1 MLTFEHSTRMSV
13 TTMKRRSFSPLRWFL
28 LAALVC
34 PSAAAQTPPPGPVRY
49 TEVKETGVRRMIK
62 LPGTVRSATVSIVAS
77 EVPGMVMQYP
87 VKEGDTVRK
96 GQPLAILRTGMLE
109 LQRDATREQL
119 AEAEARLKL
128 ASLNLERSKGLFET
142 KVASQQD
149 LDNALSE
156 HAAAQA
162 RVGDLKARLA
172 QTDLAIELSTIRAPF
187 AGLVVVEKTEVG
199 QWLAVGGQVV
209 ELMSL
214 DDLEVVVDVPERYY
228 ASLNPKAKAQVTLS
242 AIPGLTIDGT
252 VSAIIARA
260 DPEARTFPLKIK
272 IRNTGGRVGAGML
285 AEVSFPAGESY
296 RATVV
301 PKDAIVK
308 QGEASVVYRINGE
321 DKVDVVP
328 VTTGEG
334 VGAWIVVT
342 GDIATGQKV
351 ITRGNERVFP
361 GMAVKGESLEYALP

>member
-1 MLTFEHSTRMSV
+1 MMRARFHHVFLIALLSA
-13 TTMKRRSFSPLRWFL
+13 TT
-28 LAALVC
+28 V
-34 PSAAAQTPPPGPVRY
+34 AAQAPPPSPVRY
-49 TEVKETGVRRMIK
+49 TEVKETGVHRTIK

-96 GQPLAILRTGMLE
+96 DQPLAILRTEMLE

-128 ASLNLERSKGLFET
+128 ASLNLERTRGLFET

-149 LDNALSE
+149 LDNSLSE

-162 RVGDLKARLA
+162 RMGDLKARLA
-172 QTDLAIELSTIRAPF
+172 QMELAIRLSTIRAPF
-187 AGLVVVEKTEVG
+187 AGLVVSERTEVG
-199 QWLAVGGQVV
+199 QWLTVGGQVV
-209 ELMSL
+209 EMLSL
-214 DDLEVVVDVPERYY
+214 DDLEVAVDVPERYY
-228 ASLNPKAKAQVTLS
+228 ASLSPKAKAQVTLS
-242 AIPGLTIDGT
+242 AIPGLVIEGI

-260 DPEARTFPLKIK
+260 DPEARTFPLKVK

-334 VGAWIVVT
+334 VGSWIVVS
-342 GDIATGQKV
+342 GDLATGQRV

>member
-1 MLTFEHSTRMSV
+1 MPV
-13 TTMKRRSFSPLRWFL
+13 
-28 LAALVC
+28 
-34 PSAAAQTPPPGPVRY
+34 PSAYAQAPPPGPVRY
-49 TEVKETGVRRMIK
+49 TEVKQTGVRRMIK
-62 LPGTVRSATVSIVAS
+62 LPGTVRSATLSVVAS
-77 EVPGMVMQYP
+77 EVEGKVTQYAAH
-87 VKEGDTVRK
+87 EGDSVKK
-96 GQPLAILRTGMLE
+96 GQPLAILSTEMLE
-109 LQRDATREQL
+109 LQRDATSKQH

-128 ASLNLERSKGLFET
+128 AAINLERTRGLFD
-142 KVASQQD
+142 KQVASQQD

-156 HAAAQA
+156 HAAWQA
-162 RVGDLKARLA
+162 REGDLKARLA
-172 QTDLAIELSTIRAPF
+172 QTELAIRLSTIRAPF
-187 AGLVVVEKTEVG
+187 AGLVVSEKTEVG
-199 QWLAVGGQVV
+199 QWLATGGPVV

-214 DDLEVVVDVPERYY
+214 EDLEVHVDVPERYY
-228 ASLNPKAKAQVTLS
+228 ASLNPRAKAQVTVD
-242 AIPGLTIDGT
+242 AIPGLQIEGVVT
-252 VSAIIARA
+252 AIIARA
-260 DPEARTFPLKIK
+260 DPGTRAFPLKVRIGHQ
-272 IRNTGGRVGAGML
+272 GGRVGVGM
-285 AEVSFPAGESY
+285 AAQVSFPAGESY
-296 RATVV
+296 QATVV